1 MRISEKIYL
10 KLQKEILQGKYR
22 PHSRFPSER
31 ELAVTY
37 ESSRSAV
44 REAMAKLNQ
53 AGLVKTVPQ
62 SGTYV
67 TDYQGEASLDLLI
80 QIMKATEAIDA
91 DILISLLKY
100 RRMAEPFVAREAALQ
115 AEAHDAASLKE
126 AGDKL
131 IDQLENNP
139 GDIKRATELDFTFHL
154 EISRATR
161 NLIFQLL
168 FNSFKPIYQ
177 FCTDIYYQSP
187 GTPEGTVDFVK
198 NLTAAVAEGDGER
211 AYAVMMK
218 AVIYAEHQLQSMTV
232 PD

>member
-1 MRISEKIYL
+1 MQISEKIYL
-10 KLQKEILQGKYR
+10 ELQKEILQGKYR

-44 REAMAKLNQ
+44 REAMAKLSQ

-100 RRMAEPFVAREAALQ
+100 RRMAEPFIAREAALQ
-115 AEAHDAASLKE
+115 ASKEDVASLKE

-131 IDQLENNP
+131 VDQLENDP

-187 GTPEGTVDFVK
+187 GTREVTIDFVK
-198 NLTAAVAEGDGER
+198 NLTTAVADGDGER
-211 AYAVMMK
+211 AYAVMME

-232 PD
+232 P

>member
-10 KLQKEILQGKYR
+10 ELQKDILQGKYR
-22 PHSRFPSER
+22 PNSRFPSER

-37 ESSRSAV
+37 DSSRSAV
-44 REAMAKLNQ
+44 REAMAKLSQ

-67 TDYQGEASLDLLI
+67 TDYPAEASLDLLI
-80 QIMKATEAIDA
+80 QIMKATEAIDT

-100 RRMAEPFVAREAALQ
+100 RRMAEPYIAREAALK
-115 AEAHDAASLKE
+115 ASAKDVKSLKS

-131 IDQLENNP
+131 IDQLENDA
-139 GDIKRATELDFTFHL
+139 GDIMGAIDLDFAFHL
-154 EISRATR
+154 EVARATR

-177 FCTDIYYQSP
+177 FCADAYYQSP
-187 GTPEGTVDFVK
+187 GTPGVTIDFVK
-198 NLTAAVAEGDGER
+198 NLTAAIEDGDGER
-211 AYAVMMK
+211 AYAVMME
-218 AVIYAEHQLQSMTV
+218 AVIFAEHQLQPLTV
-232 PD
+232 P

>member
-10 KLQKEILQGKYR
+10 EMQKDILQGKYR

-44 REAMAKLNQ
+44 REAMAKLSQ
-53 AGLVKTVPQ
+53 AGLVKTLPQ

-67 TDYQGEASLDLLI
+67 TDYQAEASLDLLI
-80 QIMKATEAIDA
+80 QIMKATEAIDS

-100 RRMAEPFVAREAALQ
+100 RRMAEPYIAREAALNAS
-115 AEAHDAASLKE
+115 AEDVESLKT
-126 AGDKL
+126 AGNNL
-131 IDQLENNP
+131 IDQLENDP
-139 GDIKRATELDFTFHL
+139 KDIKSAALLDFAFHL
-154 EISRATR
+154 EVTRATR

-187 GTPEGTVDFVK
+187 GTPGVTIDFVK
-198 NLTAAVAEGDGER
+198 NLTTAIADSDGER
-211 AYAVMMK
+211 AYAVMME
-218 AVIYAEHQLQSMTV
+218 AVIYAEHQLQSLTV
-232 PD
+232 P